1 MSGRPEGGGD
11 RYRVDPAAVR
21 ASFDRASAAYDEAAV
36 LQTEVRGRLLERL
49 DYVRLEPAVVLDA
62 GCGTG
67 AALPALMARYPR
79 SRVLALDL
87 AEGMLRQARAR
98 RRRWRRPRALCA
110 DAAALP
116 LADGSVDLIFS
127 NLMLQWC
134 NDLDAVFR
142 EFRRVLSPRGLLS
155 FTSFGPDT
163 LKELREAWRAVDEG
177 VHVNRF
183 VDMHDV
189 GDAMVRAG
197 LAEPVLDV
205 DHARL
210 TYPDVIALMRDL
222 KAIGAHNVTSGR
234 PRGLTGRRRLA
245 ALAAAYERHRRGG
258 RLPATWE
265 VVYGQAWAPAG
276 MPAPGRDGPGEVGV
290 PVADIRRRGRP

>member
-1 MSGRPEGGGD
+1 MSTRPDGGGD
-11 RYRVDPAAVR
+11 RYRVDPGAVR

-98 RRRWRRPRALCA
+98 RRRWRRPRVLCA

-142 EFRRVLSPRGLLS
+142 ECRRVLSPRGLLS

-183 VDMHDV
+183 IDMHDV

-222 KAIGAHNVTSGR
+222 KAIGAHNVTAGR

-245 ALAAAYERHRRGG
+245 ALAAAYEGHRREG

-265 VVYGQAWAPAG
+265 VVYGQAWAPSG
-276 MPAPGRDGPGEVGV
+276 IPAPGQAGSGEIGV